1 MNIEIDQTEIQT
13 ALNDGVNKAVES
25 AMTDYNLQAQLREK
39 IVNKVLASAIGDT
52 IATSIDQID
61 LSPIATGV
69 SKEVTRLVAVM
80 ATAAIREA
88 AANIVMMLRYPSYL
102 SDAEKAA
109 KRAIIVAELN
119 QQTR

>member
-1 MNIEIDQTEIQT
+1 MNIELDQTEIQT
-13 ALNDGVNKAVES
+13 ALNAGVNKAVES
-25 AMTDYNLQAQLREK
+25 AMTDYNLQSQLREK

-88 AANIVMMLRYPSYL
+88 AVNIVMMLRYPSYL
-102 SDAEKAA
+102 SEAEKTA
-109 KRAIIVAELN
+109 KRAIITAELN